1 MKDTRYIWTAHAIK
15 RLKERK
21 MSQELIVKVL
31 SFPDRKLYKSN
42 RTTEFEKKIDGRTIT
57 AIVKKN
63 DHDENIIVSCW
74 INPPFP
80 GTKDF
85 RQRKRY
91 IQIRN
96 THGFKKL
103 WFILL
108 YKIGI

>member
-1 MKDTRYIWTAHAIK
+1 MKDTHYIWTEHAIK
-15 RLKERK
+15 RLKERQ

-31 SFPDRKLYKSN
+31 SFPDRKIYKDD
-42 RTTEFEKKIDGRTIT
+42 RTTEFEKKSDGQTIT

-63 DHDENIIVSCW
+63 DQGENIIVSCW

-85 RQRKRY
+85 RLKKRY

-96 THGFKKL
+96 AWGFKKV
-103 WFILL
+103 WFMLL